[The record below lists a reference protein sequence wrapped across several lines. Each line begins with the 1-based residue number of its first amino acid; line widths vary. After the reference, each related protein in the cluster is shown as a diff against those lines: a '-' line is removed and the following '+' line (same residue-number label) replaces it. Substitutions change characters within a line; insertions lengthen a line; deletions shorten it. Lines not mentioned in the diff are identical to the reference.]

1 MVDLRCSHA
10 IRSASTAS
18 GPGKAGFKG
27 VNTEAS
33 TACLFR
39 MHALL
44 GQEVQSKVCDEATL
58 VTPKNSALRGR
69 EKYLHNGLVGGS
81 SPSSPTTHSRSNG
94 DFPVLAE

>member
-39 MHALL
+39 MHALRVR
-44 GQEVQSKVCDEATL
+44 EVQSKVCMMKEATL

-69 EKYLHNGLVGGS
+69 ESVS
-81 SPSSPTTHSRSNG
+81 S
-94 DFPVLAE
+94 